1 MQGARMKG
9 GVPPEVQVLH
19 GKEETQHA
27 SKGEPKEEVVIPET
41 PSSPTEDWALQVLAD
56 HSGDYTLTELI
67 ESIGQMN
74 QRQRAE
80 LVALMWVGR
89 GDYAIED
96 WESAV
101 DDAIGDYSVRAA
113 AYLLAHPMV
122 SDDLE
127 EGLIAHGYSCQ
138 D

>member
-1 MQGARMKG
+1 MLHIPLDAICYIIS
-9 GVPPEVQVLH
+9 QVR
-19 GKEETQHA
+19 EFQA
-27 SKGEPKEEVVIPET
+27 KEEVVIPED
-41 PSSPTEDWALQVLAD
+41 PASPAEDWALQVLAD
-56 HSGDYTLTELI
+56 HSGDYTLTELLGY
-67 ESIGQMN
+67 IGEMN

-101 DDAIGDYSVRAA
+101 DDAIGDYSLRAA
-113 AYLLAHPMV
+113 QYLVTHPMAA
-122 SDDLE
+122 DNLE